1 MEAEQRSMPQ
11 CVTMETE
18 NNGMPIS
25 DTETC
30 PDSEEDEQVIKKKD
44 EVENEGEL
52 DQFPTVFSDPVSSHD
67 IQCEEG
73 VDSEGEPPFCQ
84 QTADSGGAGPTEDT
98 TSLSDDC
105 GPSNPERMLQ
115 ESVERLKTL
124 MKTATWR
131 ERQTGE
137 HFS

>member
-1 MEAEQRSMPQ
+1 MEAGQRSMPQ
-11 CVTMETE
+11 CVTTETE
-18 NNGMPIS
+18 NNGMPIC

-30 PDSEEDEQVIKKKD
+30 PDSEEDEQAIKKKD

-52 DQFPTVFSDPVSSHD
+52 DQFPTMFSDTGSS
-67 IQCEEG
+67 QCEEG

-84 QTADSGGAGPTEDT
+84 HTADSAGPNEDNA
-98 TSLSDDC
+98 SLSGDC

-124 MKTATWR
+124 METAMWR
-131 ERQTGE
+131 QRQTGE

>member
-1 MEAEQRSMPQ
+1 
-11 CVTMETE
+11 METE
-18 NNGMPIS
+18 NNGMPIC

-30 PDSEEDEQVIKKKD
+30 PAIKKKH

-52 DQFPTVFSDPVSSHD
+52 DQFPTMFSDTASSHD
-67 IQCEEG
+67 IQCEEE

-84 QTADSGGAGPTEDT
+84 QTDDSGGAGPTEDNA
-98 TSLSDDC
+98 SLSDDC

-124 MKTATWR
+124 METAMWR